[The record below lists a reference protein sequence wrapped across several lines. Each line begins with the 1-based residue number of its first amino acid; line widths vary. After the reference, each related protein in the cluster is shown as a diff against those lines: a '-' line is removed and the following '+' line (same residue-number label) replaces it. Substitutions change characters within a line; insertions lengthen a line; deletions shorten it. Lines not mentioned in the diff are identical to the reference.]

1 MVLQDGRKSKRNV
14 NRCFNYNG
22 VGYVETNSHYEIR
35 QSFGPSIYIG
45 RFQDEDL
52 DFLHEL
58 CIRAKEKGD
67 PMGQTLAGNIKGQ
80 YDFKNI
86 GTPAE
91 QERFMKIMAFHV
103 NNYLRSGLQVSNL
116 DEMPSEEEHDVAIQ
130 LQGYPWVNFSKAGE
144 FNPMHTHPESI
155 ISASLYIDIPKV
167 IAEEKEKIK
176 EHSNQPVP
184 GDIIFT
190 GGLIDNI
197 WQASHI
203 NYTPKTGDCI
213 FFPGGMHHAV
223 YPFKSDVERITL
235 SFNIASFGFVRK
247 DSNKSVSYNMWV
259 NDYDR

>member
-1 MVLQDGRKSKRNV
+1 MQDGRKSNKNV

-22 VGYVETNSHYEIR
+22 VGYKEINQGYEIR

-45 RFQDEDL
+45 KFVDNDLKFLQD
-52 DFLHEL
+52 L
-58 CIRAKEKGD
+58 CNRAKEKAD
-67 PMGQTLAGNIKGQ
+67 PMGQTLAGNIEGQ

-86 GTPAE
+86 GTPEE
-91 QERFMKIMAFHV
+91 QSRFMSIMASHV
-103 NNYLRSGLQVSNL
+103 NEYLRSGLQVSNL
-116 DEMPSEEEHDVAIQ
+116 DEMPNEEEHDVAIQ
-130 LQGYPWVNFSKAGE
+130 LQGYPWVNFTKAGE
-144 FNPMHTHPESI
+144 FNPMHTHPESV
-155 ISASLYIDIPKV
+155 ISASLYINIPEV
-167 IAEEKEKIK
+167 IAQEKEKVK

-223 YPFKSDVERITL
+223 YPFKSDVERVTL
-235 SFNIASFGFVRK
+235 SFNIASFGFIRK
-247 DSNKSVSYNMWV
+247 DSKQVKPYRMWV
-259 NDYDR
+259 NDYDH